1 METKHSNKE
10 QVLNLFQS
18 MINELRTKN
27 FKNEDYRLFGEI
39 FARLGSICHDLKEFE
54 SSAMLLEKAL
64 SKNRDDL
71 LSEPEE
77 PDS

>member
-27 FKNEDYRLFGEI
+27 FKNEDYR
-39 FARLGSICHDLKEFE
+39 
-54 SSAMLLEKAL
+54 
-64 SKNRDDL
+64 
-71 LSEPEE
+71 
-77 PDS
+77 